1 MFFQQ
6 PDGRPCRFWTEKFA
20 EVDEVKGRGSFARRI
35 GDPARLAHALQSP
48 QLTMSNP
55 ADARHIVL
63 VDDEEALAWS
73 LSSRLQKVRPNDK
86 VVTANDGVSAI
97 TAMREHAPDL
107 LIADIRMPGMSGI
120 DLILHARSTWPE
132 LPVVVMTAFKS
143 AEIQRLTP
151 GPFTGF
157 LEKPFE
163 FERLLELVDEALA
176 PPKVGFSGAVLVQTL
191 PDIVQLYVLSAAT
204 GVLSIKHGPDE
215 GHLWFAQGVIRH
227 AATKSARGDEA
238 FFEIM
243 MWSGGDFCMRPYT
256 GAAERSVNSDW
267 QELLLESCRRIDEHH
282 RMESRISRPG
292 WTQKPPPPPMSTD
305 DLLDAAFD
313 GFETSPESTPRIPSP
328 VSSTS
333 TSSSVRRTDH
343 NTTINEESSEAP
355 TMNIKDS
362 LSKLNAIDG
371 FVGAAV
377 VDSESGML
385 LGSEG
390 GGGLNLEVAA
400 AGNTEVVKAK
410 RKTMANLGLKES
422 IEDILIT
429 LGKQYHLIRP
439 LRTRPTIF
447 FYVALDRQRANLAMA
462 RITLSDVEKDL
473 QV

>member
-1 MFFQQ
+1 
-6 PDGRPCRFWTEKFA
+6 
-20 EVDEVKGRGSFARRI
+20 
-35 GDPARLAHALQSP
+35 
-48 QLTMSNP
+48 MSNP

-97 TAMREHAPDL
+97 AAMREQTPDL

-120 DLILHARSTWPE
+120 DLILHARSSWPE

-163 FERLLELVDEALA
+163 FERLLELVNEALA

-191 PDIVQLYVLSAAT
+191 PDIVQLYVLSAST

-227 AATKSARGDEA
+227 AATKTARGDEA

-267 QELLLESCRRIDEHH
+267 QELLLESCRRLDERN

-305 DLLDAAFD
+305 ELLDAAFD
-313 GFETSPESTPRIPSP
+313 NFESPPESIPQIPSRQ
-328 VSSTS
+328 SSPGSSGSNGS
-333 TSSSVRRTDH
+333 TDSIS
-343 NTTINEESSEAP
+343 TTTRSTIYPTNNEESSEAP

-362 LSKLNAIDG
+362 LAKLNAIDG

-439 LRTRPTIF
+439 LRSRPTIF
-447 FYVALDRQRANLAMA
+447 FYVALDRSRANLAMA